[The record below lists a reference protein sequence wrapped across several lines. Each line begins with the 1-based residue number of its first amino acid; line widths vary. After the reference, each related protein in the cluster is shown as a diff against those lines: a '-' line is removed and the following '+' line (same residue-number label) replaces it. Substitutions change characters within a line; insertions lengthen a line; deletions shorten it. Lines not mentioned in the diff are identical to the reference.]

1 MPVIKYEI
9 RAGAYFDSV
18 LLMHLQ
24 RALAGLDG
32 IIDAGVVMATPAN
45 LELMLQSELLPSQAE
60 TANSEDLL
68 IVVRAQD
75 EHHAESALAMVD
87 ELIASRRSE
96 THSEFRPKSL
106 EAAMRMSPDAGFV
119 LISVPGRYAAEV
131 AKDALRGHRH
141 VFLYSDNVPIE
152 EELELKQIGKEEG
165 LLVMGPDC
173 GTSIVNGIG
182 LGFAN
187 RVRRGGIGL
196 VGAAGT
202 GLQAVSSRIHSIG
215 EGISHV
221 IGTGGRDLQSE
232 IGGITALQA
241 VDLFARDPM
250 TQVIVLVS
258 KPAHPEVA
266 TKLLMA
272 CQNCGKPVV
281 VNFMGYGP
289 PAPKMGNLYFT
300 VNFDETADVAVRLL
314 RAAQNSQAEY
324 EDHTGSYSPG
334 RKYVRGLFSG
344 GSLANEALRALQSI
358 LTPVYSNIAKDAA
371 SQLTDP
377 VRTQANTI
385 LDLGEDEFTVG
396 RLHPMMDNELRLRL
410 MEQEASDPEVAV
422 IMMDLVLG
430 EGAHPDPASELAPA
444 IKQARRKH
452 QVEVVVVLIGTD
464 QDPQGLEEQRQQLVD
479 AGARIFE
486 NVSDAVIS
494 ISRRMVFRE
503 VEENKSVKLDSLT
516 ATLQAINVGL
526 ETFYESLTEQGVET
540 VQVDWKPPAG
550 GNEQL
555 MSILRKM
562 RK

>member
-45 LELMLQSELLPSQAE
+45 LDLMLQSELLPSQAE
-60 TANSEDLL
+60 TANPEDLL
-68 IVVRAQD
+68 IVLRAQD

-119 LISVPGRYAAEV
+119 LISVPGRYAAGV
-131 AKDALRGHRH
+131 AKDALRGRRH

-202 GLQAVSSRIHSIG
+202 GLQAVSSRIHTIG
-215 EGISHV
+215 EGVSHA

-241 VDLFARDPM
+241 IDLFARDPM
-250 TQVIVLVS
+250 TKVIVLVS
-258 KPAHPEVA
+258 KPPHPEVA
-266 TKLLMA
+266 TRLLMA
-272 CQNCGKPVV
+272 CQNCGKQVV
-281 VNFMGYGP
+281 VNFMGYGA

-300 VNFDETADVAVRLL
+300 ANFNETAEVAVRLL
-314 RAAQNSQAEY
+314 RERENSQVENEA
-324 EDHTGSYSPG
+324 HTGSYPPG

-358 LTPVYSNIAKDAA
+358 YTPVYSNIATDDA

-396 RLHPMMDNELRLRL
+396 RLHPMMDNDLRLRL
-410 MEQEASDPEVAV
+410 LEQEASDPEVAV
-422 IMMDLVLG
+422 ILMDLVLG
-430 EGAHPDPASELAPA
+430 EGAHPDPASEFAPA
-444 IKQARRKH
+444 IDRARTVH
-452 QVEVVVVLIGTD
+452 QVEVVVVVIGTD
-464 QDPQGLEEQRQQLVD
+464 QDPQGLEEQRQQLSD
-479 AGARIFE
+479 AGARIFD
-486 NVSDAVIS
+486 NVSDAVTS

-503 VEENKSVKLDSLT
+503 VEEYKRVKLDSLT
-516 ATLQAINVGL
+516 ATVQAINVGL

-555 MSILRKM
+555 MSILKKM
-562 RK
+562 RE